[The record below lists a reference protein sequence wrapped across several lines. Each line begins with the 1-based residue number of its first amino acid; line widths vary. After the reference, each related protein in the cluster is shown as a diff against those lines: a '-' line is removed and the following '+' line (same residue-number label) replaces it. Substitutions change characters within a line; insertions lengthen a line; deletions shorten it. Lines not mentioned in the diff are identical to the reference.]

1 MLASHENP
9 RERQFAQP
17 PNKGLI
23 KLGLSRIRGGFR
35 ITLFVIINASFDFCK
50 QTNTAVDYRPYLF
63 LEVVLNSST

>member
-9 RERQFAQP
+9 RERQFAQH

-23 KLGLSRIRGGFR
+23 KLGPSRIRGGFR
-35 ITLFVIINASFDFCK
+35 ITLFAIIKASFDFCK
-50 QTNTAVDYRPYLF
+50 HTNTAVDYRSYLF